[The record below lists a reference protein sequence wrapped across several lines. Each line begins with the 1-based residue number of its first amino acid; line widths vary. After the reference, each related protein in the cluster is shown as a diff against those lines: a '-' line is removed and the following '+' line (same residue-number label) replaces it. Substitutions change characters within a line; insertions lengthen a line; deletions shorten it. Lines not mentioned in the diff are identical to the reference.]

1 MARGSGATVV
11 SMGRLIVQE
20 TISADGFAADPEGT
34 TSFMEP
40 FIGGSAEGF
49 ARSQLEL
56 IEGLDGMLMG
66 ARTYEGFSTFW
77 PTEASAG
84 EMIAPALNSLRRYV
98 FSHSHS
104 EAPWGELGDCKI
116 LSGDTGEAI
125 RRIKAESD
133 GDIGCWGSLTL
144 VRELLD
150 LGEVDELRIVVAPSM
165 IGQGR
170 RFGSGGSLKLALKK
184 AVTHDDAL
192 VELIYDLNPTG

>member
-1 MARGSGATVV
+1 
-11 SMGRLIVQE
+11 MGRLIVQE

-40 FIGGSAEGF
+40 FVGGSAEGF
-49 ARSQLEL
+49 AQSQLKL
-56 IEGLDGMLMG
+56 IEGLAGMLMG
-66 ARTYEGFSTFW
+66 ARTYEGFSSFW
-77 PTEASAG
+77 PTDASAG

-98 FSHSHS
+98 FSHSLS
-104 EAPWGELGDCKI
+104 TAPWGDLGDCEI

-125 RRIKAESD
+125 RRIKEESD
-133 GDIGCWGSLTL
+133 GDIGCWGSLSL

-170 RFGSGGSLKLALKK
+170 RFGSGGPLRLGLREA
-184 AVTHDDAL
+184 ATYDDAL
-192 VELIYDLNPTG
+192 VEMVYDLKTA